1 MSRHPHAIAAELLV
15 HHVEAAAESIA
26 SRWANTPRVGVI
38 LGTGL
43 GEFAREIV
51 VEQSLPYGEIP
62 HFPQST
68 APGHSGRLTCGTIGD
83 VPIVAMEG
91 RSHVYEGYPAW
102 QITLPVRVMR
112 RLGIDTLIVSN
123 AAGGLNSYY
132 REGDVMAIVDHINLL
147 WANPLMGETN
157 EALGDRFPDMS
168 CPYDIDLI
176 EQAAAIA
183 RREDFALHR
192 GVYIAL
198 SGPNYETRAEYRMLR
213 RIGGDVVGM
222 STVPEV
228 IVAAQLGL
236 RVLALSTI
244 TNVCLP
250 DALGETDGDAVVA
263 AAAAAEHKLR
273 AIVRSVIRTIDDET
287 GD

>member
-1 MSRHPHAIAAELLV
+1 MR
-15 HHVEAAAESIA
+15 
-26 SRWANTPRVGVI
+26 TPRVGVI

-43 GEFAREIV
+43 GQFAREISLD
-51 VEQSLPYGEIP
+51 QSFPYEDIP
-62 HFPQST
+62 HFPPST
-68 APGHSGRLTCGTIGD
+68 APGHSGRLTCGTIDD

-91 RSHVYEGYPAW
+91 RFHVYEGYPAW
-102 QITLPVRVMR
+102 QITLPVRVMH

-123 AAGGLNSYY
+123 AAGGLNPQH
-132 REGDVMAIVDHINLL
+132 RVGDVMAIVDHINLL
-147 WANPLMGETN
+147 WANPLTGETN
-157 EALGDRFPDMS
+157 EALGERFPDMS
-168 CPYDIDLI
+168 CPYDTNLI

-183 RREDFALHR
+183 RREDFALHH

-228 IVAAQLGL
+228 LVAHQIGL

-250 DALGETDGDAVVA
+250 DALGETDGESVVA
-263 AAAAAEHKLR
+263 AASQAEHKLR
-273 AIVRSVIRTIDDET
+273 AIVRGAIRR
-287 GD
+287 